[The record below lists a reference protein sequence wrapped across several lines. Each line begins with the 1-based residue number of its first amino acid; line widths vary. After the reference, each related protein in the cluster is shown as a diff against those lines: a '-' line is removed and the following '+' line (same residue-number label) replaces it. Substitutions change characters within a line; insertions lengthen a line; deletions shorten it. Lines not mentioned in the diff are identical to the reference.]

1 MSSFNIPDQN
11 TGSFLN
17 LLVESRE
24 PEVSG
29 HACQE
34 ICGVDSLFQVFV
46 HVGASPQNQSYIITF
61 LPTDTRWCVVNRAEE
76 AKCQKMKS
84 VIQKMKRSNVTG
96 HTPLPSDFMC
106 VRRNDV

>member
-24 PEVSG
+24 LEVSG

-46 HVGASPQNQSYIITF
+46 HVGASPQNQSCIITF
-61 LPTDTRWCVVNRAEE
+61 SHRHKMVRSEQSRRSKMSEDEE
-76 AKCQKMKS
+76 CDS
-84 VIQKMKRSNVTG
+84 ENEEE
-96 HTPLPSDFMC
+96 
-106 VRRNDV
+106 